1 VSRSEVFRLSLLN
14 CMNRIHMLDGN
25 MCLQHMHMF
34 DVDELLAAEFYK
46 MFKLIDLNYEL
57 TNIHKLESTS
67 CSSS

>member
-1 VSRSEVFRLSLLN
+1 
-14 CMNRIHMLDGN
+14 MLDGN

-34 DVDELLAAEFYK
+34 DVDELLATEFYK
-46 MFKLIDLNYEL
+46 IFKLIDLNYEL